1 MEPPV
6 SEGFSFSPDR
16 SVPLLAEYTRL
27 AAAGNAQAACK
38 TLLDA
43 LAGYAERDWLE
54 CGRALVLRADLDGAG
69 AVFSAGLAE
78 HPESIEVRHALAG
91 VLWQTKQFAQAET
104 LLRALLAQHPDNV
117 AATFALARLLKEQA
131 RMNAVAAV
139 VRSLFDHAR
148 QSVGITIQAVELLDD
163 CGCKQAASDICEGE
177 IAQGSTDPRLYAY
190 AGMLA
195 LQLGDFDRVRERY
208 SFALAHSPHAP
219 DWQVANGLAAAQ
231 RYSDEGHADFEL
243 FRGCLQRPD
252 LSERARA
259 SLLFA
264 LGKAYDDIGDMAR
277 AAESFREGNRIVSGF
292 AEWSRKNWRRMI
304 AARLDSKPLQN
315 RVTAPSDCVPVFIV
329 GMPRSGSTL
338 IADLLARHPD
348 VRYRGEL
355 TWLPFL
361 AQRVALAGKPTA
373 AMLEKT
379 ASQYL
384 AHLRQDDPPAR
395 FYIDKQPLNFLH
407 VDLIEALFPAARIV
421 YCERS
426 ERDTALSIW
435 MQYFAGPEEN
445 FAYDFADIAAVAQ
458 GCSRL
463 MANALKKTPHSI
475 RAVRYEQLVS
485 DPASCVAGLAAWL
498 GMAERDP
505 GHADSDATAIST
517 SSLWQVRQPIYTR
530 SIGRWRAYAAHLPEL
545 LQFADR

>member
-1 MEPPV
+1 VEPPV

-27 AAAGNAQAACK
+27 ATAGNMPAARK
-38 TLLDA
+38 LLLDA
-43 LAGYAERDWLE
+43 LAGHAERDWLE
-54 CGRALVLRADLDGAG
+54 CGRALVLRADLDGAA
-69 AVFSAGLAE
+69 AVFSAALAE
-78 HPESIEVRHALAG
+78 HPESIEARHALAG
-91 VLWQTKQFAQAET
+91 VLWQTKQFAQAEA
-104 LLRALLAQHPDNV
+104 LLRALLARQPDNV

-131 RMNAVAAV
+131 RVNAAAAV

-148 QSVGITIQAVELLDD
+148 QPVGVTIQAIELLDD
-163 CGCKQAASDICEGE
+163 CGCKQAASDICESE
-177 IAQGSTDPRLYAY
+177 IAHGSTDPRLYAY

-208 SFALAHSPHAP
+208 SFALANSAQAP
-219 DWQVANGLAAAQ
+219 DWQVANGLASAQ
-231 RYSDEGHADFEL
+231 RYEDESHADFEL
-243 FRGCLQRPD
+243 FRGCLQRPG

-264 LGKAYDDIGDMAR
+264 LGKAYDDIGDTAR
-277 AAESFREGNRIVSGF
+277 AADAFGEGNRVVGGF
-292 AEWSRKNWRRMI
+292 TEWSRKNWRRMI
-304 AARLDSKPLQN
+304 AARLHDKPLPN
-315 RVTAPSDCVPVFIV
+315 RVASAADCVPVFIV

-338 IADLLARHPD
+338 IADLLARHPQ
-348 VRYRGEL
+348 VGYRGEL

-373 AMLEKT
+373 ALLDE
-379 ASQYL
+379 AAAQYL
-384 AHLRQDDPPAR
+384 TQLRQDDAPAR

-407 VDLIEALFPAARIV
+407 VDLIEALFANARII
-421 YCERS
+421 YCERN

-435 MQYFAGPEEN
+435 MQYFAGSEQN
-445 FAYDFADIAAVAQ
+445 FSYDFADIAAVMQ

-463 MANALKKTPHSI
+463 MANALKRSPQTI

-485 DPASCVAGLAAWL
+485 DSEACMAGIAAWL
-498 GMAERDP
+498 GLPDYDP
-505 GHADSDATAIST
+505 ARADSGAVIST

-530 SIGRWRAYAAHLPEL
+530 SIGRWRAYAPHIPEL
-545 LQFADR
+545 LRFADR